1 MAGFISVN
9 VYQMSN
15 SLRFL
20 PPILPAIQVHVL
32 IQTCISGFHVF
43 TASSVNILINE
54 VVSPS
59 R

>member
-1 MAGFISVN
+1 MVGFIPVN
-9 VYQMSN
+9 VYQMTN
-15 SLRFL
+15 SPRFL
-20 PPILPAIQVHVL
+20 PPILPAVQVHVL
-32 IQTCISGFHVF
+32 IQTCMSGFQVF